1 MESILNENSDK
12 SMSLSKT
19 ATSTQKIPESDKQN
33 DDNKQ
38 LLEGER
44 IAFNKEKEMLEE
56 EKKLLDNRKKNLD
69 IEYKNLND
77 AKALLQQ
84 ERISL
89 QEEQTSLDQQS
100 QLYEMHYKKTLE
112 TEKKKFEVKYD
123 QLIAE
128 LGIMHQSVEKKESR
142 MKELENDL
150 TRHVSIDH

>member
-1 MESILNENSDK
+1 MLNENNDK
-12 SMSLSKT
+12 SILSSKS
-19 ATSTQKIPESDKQN
+19 AISTQKIPELDKQN
-33 DDNKQ
+33 DDNKR
-38 LLEGER
+38 LLEEER

-84 ERISL
+84 EKIGL

-128 LGIMHQSVEKKESR
+128 LGVMHQSVEKKESHI
-142 MKELENDL
+142 KELENDL
-150 TRHVSIDH
+150 TQHVSIDY